1 MTIDTNTIV
10 SVTEANQNFSR
21 VTRIA
26 EKNGQAVIF
35 KNNRPKYMLVD
46 LDNSPMIDMTD
57 DEKIDF
63 VAARI
68 LRKYKPAFME
78 LAKYQILEGQGVTS
92 P

>member
-26 EKNGQAVIF
+26 EANGQAVIF
-35 KNNRPKYMLVD
+35 KNNSPKYMLVD
-46 LDNSPMIDMTD
+46 LDNSPLIDMTD

-63 VAARI
+63 VTARI
-68 LRKYKPAFME
+68 LKKYKPAFME
-78 LAKYQILEGQGVTS
+78 LAK
-92 P
+92 

>member
-1 MTIDTNTIV
+1 MNIDTNTIV

-26 EKNGQAVIF
+26 EKSGQAIIF

-46 LDNSPMIDMTD
+46 LDNSPLIDMTD
-57 DEKIDF
+57 DERMDF

-68 LRKYKPAFME
+68 LKKYKSAFLE
-78 LAKYQILEGQGVTS
+78 LAK
-92 P
+92 

>member
-1 MTIDTNTIV
+1 MNIDTNTIV
-10 SVTEANQNFSR
+10 SATEANQNFSR

-35 KNNRPKYMLVD
+35 KNNRPKYLLID

-57 DEKIDF
+57 DEKIDV

-68 LRKYKPAFME
+68 LQRFRPAFME
-78 LAKYQILEGQGVTS
+78 LAK
-92 P
+92 